1 MTIGIMTR
9 AALSH
14 TGRPIVAPPL
24 TVVAYLLI
32 SVAAVARIAPMVWPE
47 AYRMGIMISGVSWSI
62 AFLVFAAVYGPLLL
76 RPRADGKPG

>member
-1 MTIGIMTR
+1 
-9 AALSH
+9 
-14 TGRPIVAPPL
+14 
-24 TVVAYLLI
+24 
-32 SVAAVARIAPMVWPE
+32 VAAVARIAPMVWPE